1 MITKSHC
8 PLWEIDYNIHKN
20 NGTYFSDADV
30 ARTHLVTALLRRG
43 ILGVGKR
50 EGEETTT
57 WNLSSAINRGGARKS
72 TINPLGTSGIESGPT
87 EPNTPSVRVG
97 RNMTEEEFM
106 EAAQQPGSLLI
117 MLGSVAC
124 FFHRE
129 ILPYRSYEMWTRVLT
144 WDRKW
149 IYIVTY
155 FVEPGTVQPTEYFL
169 QPWRKPKKAKREPE
183 NESIEAKKA
192 RIRRKIHAT
201 SIATYV
207 IKKGRLTI
215 PPEVVLQR
223 SSLLPEKPSHA
234 PSAFYTPSRSPT
246 TPDDRTSATESP
258 IDPMMDS
265 HAETVTA
272 GSIGDVLVESLFPD
286 TSLDGDAW
294 TWENVERERQRGLK
308 YAKMFDGLNAL
319 RDEFDGGG
327 KGALGIYGDLLP
339 NV

>member
-43 ILGVGKR
+43 IQGVGKR

-57 WNLSSAINRGGARKS
+57 WNLSSAINRGGPSQS
-72 TINPLGTSGIESGPT
+72 TINPLGRSGIESVPT
-87 EPNTPSVRVG
+87 ESNTPTTRIG

-149 IYIVTY
+149 LYIVTY
-155 FVEPGTVQPTEYFL
+155 FVEPGTVQPPEYFL
-169 QPWRKPKKAKREPE
+169 QPWKKAKKSKEPE
-183 NESIEAKKA
+183 TETIEAKKA

-223 SSLLPEKPSHA
+223 SSLLPEKPPHA

-246 TPDDRTSATESP
+246 TPNDGTSSNESP
-258 IDPMMDS
+258 IDSMMGS
-265 HAETVTA
+265 HTVTA
-272 GSIGDVLVESLFPD
+272 GSVEDVLVESLFPD
-286 TSLDGDAW
+286 SSVDGDSW

-319 RDEFDGGG
+319 RDEFDGGS

-339 NV
+339 TV